1 MSVLAPPTDHVLRTA
16 DGSLIDFPF
25 DLVHLVEP
33 RVGSRAWIASWYP
46 RQGEPGQFDQAEWTP
61 SYPRGHSIPFHT
73 ASGDVIEFGLAGLMT
88 TDDPVIDP
96 STIVRWFGWLNY
108 GTERALVIKGPYPTL
123 DAAACQAAVVVD
135 LIRLDQ
141 IDPTKSFD
149 ASRID
154 PTNT

>member
-1 MSVLAPPTDHVLRTA
+1 MSVLAPPADHVLRTA
-16 DGSLIDFPF
+16 DGSLIDLPF
-25 DLVHLVEP
+25 DLVHPSAPLG
-33 RVGSRAWIASWYP
+33 GSTVWVASWYP
-46 RQGEPGQFDQAEWTP
+46 KPGQPGQLDRTDWTR
-61 SYPRGHSIPFHT
+61 SYPRGHVIPFHT
-73 ASGDVIEFGLAGLMT
+73 ASGDVVEFGLAQLTT
-88 TDDPVIDP
+88 TDEPVIDP

-123 DAAACQAAVVVD
+123 DAATGQAAVVVD

-149 ASRID
+149 IRRID